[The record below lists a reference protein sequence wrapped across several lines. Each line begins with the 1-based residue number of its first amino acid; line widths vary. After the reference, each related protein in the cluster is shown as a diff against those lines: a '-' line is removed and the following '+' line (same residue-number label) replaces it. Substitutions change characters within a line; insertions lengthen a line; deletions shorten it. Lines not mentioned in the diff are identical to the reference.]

1 MRNIQLVTNNEAKFM
16 FMVES
21 SNKSRIL
28 KFIYFDADWA
38 HDKIIQM
45 RYIGPVE
52 TKDYAYDTYEFT
64 TDNLATFIQKLEN
77 AKDYLENCVLEKGC
91 HTIVFTVDENFM
103 TVKDFSSNRAI
114 VKDKPDW
121 RFTLHNN
128 CIDDFITMLKE
139 LHTVATQVRAEDK

>member
-16 FMVES
+16 FMIES

-52 TKDYAYDTYEFT
+52 AKDYAYDTYEFT

-77 AKDYLENCVLEKGC
+77 AKDNLENCVLEKGC

-121 RFTLHNN
+121 RFTLDNN

-139 LHTVATQVRAEDK
+139 LYIVATQVRAEDK